1 MKLVRYVQKTVFV
14 AMLAA
19 VAGLLGLQLV
29 FAYLGE
35 LDGLSETYTAI
46 HAVYYTLYR
55 VPYFLMQFM
64 PTGVL
69 LGAVI
74 GLGLLSSGSEIVV
87 MRAAGVSLYRLIGW
101 TMMPAFLF
109 VVLGL
114 LVNQFLLPYASP
126 FAVQLKNPNA
136 DSALLQGYWTLTDD
150 DKGRDII
157 HIERAD
163 TAGNLAGISRYRLEN
178 NALVSAMQA
187 KSAVWTQGYHWRLQG
202 VERVEFGEHT
212 QSIPAD
218 ELKLQLPIDKHAVYL
233 LTKSFDEL
241 SITDLYAHQKLMTHQ
256 GRVSKPHELALW
268 QKLLSPFSVLSL
280 LLVACSFVFGSLRS
294 QSMGL
299 KIVLALL
306 TGLLF
311 SYLQDLAGFVA
322 LVVDISPLAMVL
334 LPIVVSAGLGVWLL
348 NKKA

>member
-1 MKLVRYVQKTVFV
+1 MKLARYVQKTVFW
-14 AMLAA
+14 AMFGA
-19 VAGLLGLQLV
+19 VAGLLLLQLV

-35 LDGLSETYTAI
+35 LDGLSDTYS
-46 HAVYYTLYR
+46 AVYAFYYVLYR
-55 VPYFLMQFM
+55 VPYFLGQFL

-87 MRAAGVSLYRLIGW
+87 MRAAGISLYRLIGW
-101 TMMPAFLF
+101 AMVPALVF

-114 LVNQFLLPYASP
+114 LVNQLLLPYASP
-126 FAVQLKNPNA
+126 FAAQLKNPSA
-136 DSALLQGYWTLTDD
+136 DSTLLQGYWTLTDD

-163 TAGNLAGISRYRLEN
+163 TKGNLTGISRYRLEN
-178 NALVSAMQA
+178 DALVSALHAEQ
-187 KSAVWTQGYHWRLQG
+187 AVWVQGYHWRLQG
-202 VERVEFGEHT
+202 VARVEFGANT
-212 QSIPAD
+212 QSTPTD
-218 ELKLQLPIDKHAVYL
+218 ELNLQLPIDKKSVHL

-256 GRVSKPHELALW
+256 GRVSKPHRLAFW

-280 LLVACSFVFGSLRS
+280 LLIACSFVFGSLRS

-311 SYLQDLAGFVA
+311 SYMQDLAGFVA
-322 LVVDISPLAMVL
+322 LVVDVSPFVMVL
-334 LPIVVSAGLGVWLL
+334 LPIVLSAGLGVWLL